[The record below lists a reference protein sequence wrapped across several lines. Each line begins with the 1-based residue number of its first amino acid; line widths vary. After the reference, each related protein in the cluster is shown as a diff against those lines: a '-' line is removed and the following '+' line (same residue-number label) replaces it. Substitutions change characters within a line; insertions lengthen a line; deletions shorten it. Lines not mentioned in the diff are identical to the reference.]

1 MITRSITGYNYYA
14 KIHFYINADVN
25 AFRDMKRQWMHCDS
39 ERRIKVTA
47 WDGKKEKNTVMR
59 RKAYERKKGS
69 T

>member
-1 MITRSITGYNYYA
+1 
-14 KIHFYINADVN
+14 
-25 AFRDMKRQWMHCDS
+25 MKRQWMHCDS

-47 WDGKKEKNTVMR
+47 WDGKKEKNKVMR